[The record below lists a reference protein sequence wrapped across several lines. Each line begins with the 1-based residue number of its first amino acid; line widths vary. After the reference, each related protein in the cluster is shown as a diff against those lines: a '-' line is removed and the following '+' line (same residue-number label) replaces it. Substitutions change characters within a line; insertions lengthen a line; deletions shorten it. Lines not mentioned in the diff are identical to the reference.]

1 MCRVLIYLGEQA
13 LVENLLHK
21 PDNSLVKQSYSPQH
35 MQYIQNLAGFG
46 MVAWDNNSYKSRI
59 PFYYKTEELP
69 FFDFNLKRL
78 SAKLHVNCLLAH
90 VRGVEYSEKE
100 IVNLQN
106 THPFLYDGYT
116 LAFAHNGALAQI
128 DKIRMDLLK
137 EIKPEIAK
145 NIQGTTDSEL
155 MYALLLSQF
164 RDISETSNI
173 SAVRESLYQT
183 LKVIRKI
190 RDKHKIFT
198 ASPVNLFITNG
209 KFVVITRFAY
219 DYGHLPEDLSSRSQL
234 YHNLDY
240 HSLWYTYGEKFG
252 FYNQEYKMKG
262 GDKRTSIS
270 FASEPLTQDTTT
282 WIEVPE
288 YSMVSAWYENDE
300 ISVQTMELDI

>member
-1 MCRVLIYLGEQA
+1 MCRVLLYLGEPA

-46 MVAWDNNSYKSRI
+46 MAAWDNHSYKSRI

-78 SAKLHVNCLLAH
+78 ASKLHANCLLAH
-90 VRGVEYSEKE
+90 VRGVEYSERE
-100 IVNLQN
+100 IVNQQN
-106 THPFLYDGYT
+106 IHPFLYDGYT
-116 LAFAHNGALAQI
+116 LAFAHNGSLACL
-128 DKIRMDLLK
+128 DKIRMDLLQT
-137 EIKPEIAK
+137 IRPDIAVK
-145 NIQGTTDSEL
+145 IQGTTDSEL
-155 MYALLLSQF
+155 IYALLLSQF
-164 RDISETSNI
+164 KEPSDTSDIV
-173 SAVRESLYQT
+173 AVRDALVQT
-183 LKVIRKI
+183 LKIIRTL
-190 RDKHKIFT
+190 RNKHQIFT

-209 KFVVITRFAY
+209 NFLIVTRFVY
-219 DYGHLPEDLSSRSQL
+219 DYGHLPKDLKSRSQL

-240 HSLWYTYGEKFG
+240 HSLWYTYGEKYG

-262 GDKRTSIS
+262 SDKRSSIC

-288 YSMVSAWYENDE
+288 YSIVSAWYENNE
-300 ISVQTMELDI
+300 ISIQTRELDV